1 MIDQKHFN
9 VLEFIYRNP
18 YISFAELCVCLNRTT
33 DTEGIVNELERQ
45 RLIDF
50 RVYGSADL
58 DTGECHL
65 YVEPDSHLLA
75 TISGNVIVENRR
87 YTDKRWRITT
97 AIALFATVGAYR
109 EELAS
114 LLQAI
119 AKLLR

>member
-1 MIDQKHFN
+1 MIDQKHFK

-18 YISFAELCVCLNRTT
+18 YITFAELCVCLYRTSNI
-33 DTEGIVNELERQ
+33 EGIVNELERQ
-45 RLIDF
+45 HLIDF

-58 DTGECHL
+58 DTGDCHL
-65 YVEPDSHLLA
+65 YVEPDSHLLP
-75 TISGNVIVENRR
+75 TISGNVIVENKR

-97 AIALFATVGAYR
+97 AIALFAAVGAYR
-109 EELAS
+109 EELAL